1 MTDTDIVSLFSVPI
15 YISDTKI
22 KFTKKELSF
31 VKKNKKNP
39 IINIGNL
46 NSKDSYV
53 LEKKEFVNIKKILY
67 EKVKDYFDKVLK
79 AVDVEPYITQ
89 SWINYT
95 ENNQFHHKHNHPNS
109 LVSGVFYIDA
119 DKDKD
124 AIRFFKSGYQQIRLK
139 VSAYNQ
145 WNSEHWW
152 FPVSTG
158 DLFLFP
164 SSLDHAVEYKKG
176 NNTRTSIAFNVFI
189 KGNLG
194 DEAGLTSLEL
204 KL

>member
-1 MTDTDIVSLFSVPI
+1 MTDTEIVSLFSTPI
-15 YISDTKI
+15 YISNTKI
-22 KFTKKELSF
+22 KFTKKELAF
-31 VKKNKKNP
+31 VKKSKKDSVV
-39 IINIGNL
+39 NIGNV
-46 NSKDSYV
+46 NSRDSYV
-53 LEKKEFVNIKKILY
+53 LERTEFVNIKKILY
-67 EKVKDYFDKVLK
+67 KKVKDYFDKVLK
-79 AVDVEPYITQ
+79 AIDVKPYITQ

-95 ENNQFHHKHNHPNS
+95 ETNQFHHQHNHPNS

-124 AIRFFKSGYQQIRLK
+124 SIRFVKSGYQQFRLK
-139 VSAYNQ
+139 VSDYNQ
-145 WNSEHWW
+145 RNSEHWW

-194 DEAGLTSLEL
+194 DEVGLTSLEL

>member
-1 MTDTDIVSLFSVPI
+1 MTDTTITSLFSVPI

-22 KFTKKELSF
+22 KFTKKELAF

-39 IINIGNL
+39 TINIGNI
-46 NSKDSYV
+46 NSKDSYI
-53 LEKKEFVNIKKILY
+53 LERTEFVNIKKILY

-95 ENNQFHHKHNHPNS
+95 ETNQFHHKHNHPNS

-124 AIRFFKSGYQQIRLK
+124 AIKFFKNNYQQIALK
-139 VSAYNQ
+139 VSDYNQ
-145 WNSEHWW
+145 WNSEQWW
-152 FPVSTG
+152 FSVSTG
-158 DLFLFP
+158 HLFLFP
-164 SSLDHAVEYKKG
+164 SSLEHAVEHKKG

-194 DEAGLTSLEL
+194 DGVALTSL